1 MDKEIKSIGYIGNAT
16 LLHQSVWVYMYLG
29 MRVEGRY
36 ELVRSTE
43 NKLSVIKLYMPTI
56 YMYTLY
62 D

>member
-1 MDKEIKSIGYIGNAT
+1 MDKEIKSISYIGNAT
-16 LLHQSVWVYMYLG
+16 LLHLSVWVYMYMG

-56 YMYTLY
+56 YIYTLY

>member
-16 LLHQSVWVYMYLG
+16 LLHQSVWVYMYMG

-43 NKLSVIKLYMPTI
+43 NKLSVI
-56 YMYTLY
+56 
-62 D
+62 